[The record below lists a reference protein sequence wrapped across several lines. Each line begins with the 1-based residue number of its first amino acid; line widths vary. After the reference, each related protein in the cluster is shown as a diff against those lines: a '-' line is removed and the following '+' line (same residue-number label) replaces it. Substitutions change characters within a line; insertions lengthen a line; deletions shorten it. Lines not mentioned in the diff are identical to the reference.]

1 MTSPQQEQTEETEDG
16 VPALFFQFNR
26 FKNQSKRIVKDL
38 LENPSIWHPPL
49 PSVKFSS
56 SSTKKLFL
64 GVLGT
69 LAFQNLLLLFN
80 PRSTIHSIRQETGR
94 VLRKL

>member
-1 MTSPQQEQTEETEDG
+1 
-16 VPALFFQFNR
+16 
-26 FKNQSKRIVKDL
+26 
-38 LENPSIWHPPL
+38 
-49 PSVKFSS
+49 
-56 SSTKKLFL
+56 
-64 GVLGT
+64 VLGT